1 MELLFLLS
9 PIWRQTNFNTGNKM
23 ALTERTEIDQIQVVG
38 GWNIQVR
45 QATTIER
52 DGQFVSNSF
61 HRWVLTP
68 DMDISDQ
75 EQKVKDIANTAWTPE
90 VRQAYETFKAE
101 QAARMTP

>member
-1 MELLFLLS
+1 
-9 PIWRQTNFNTGNKM
+9 M
-23 ALTERTEIDQIQVVG
+23 ALTERTEIDRIEVVNS
-38 GWNIQVR
+38 WVIQVR

-52 DGQFVSNSF
+52 DGEFVSNTF

-75 EQKVKDIANTAWTPE
+75 EQKVKDIANAAWTPE

-101 QAARMTP
+101 QAKKLGV